1 MIRSHVLSCIVITE
15 YLQGLVMEFG
25 EWMRIKDGLKKAED
39 EAKRRE
45 KKILEQ
51 KALHEMS
58 KSLVKNWENTI
69 EVLVTSPDHQVFI
82 NNFHIGSKVE
92 KVRSQEDQR
101 RKGRSKFTKS

>member
-1 MIRSHVLSCIVITE
+1 MSYHRHLIISTIKSQHSPTGREQKERCKYIMISSRLHCNTE
-15 YLQGLVMEFG
+15 YLQGLVMEFS

-69 EVLVTSPDHQVFI
+69 EVLLTQLPW
-82 NNFHIGSKVE
+82 
-92 KVRSQEDQR
+92 
-101 RKGRSKFTKS
+101 